1 MDSISENSGK
11 TERKD
16 ARRSLGQL
24 AWIQY
29 MKRFQEVLLSSTE
42 TSSSV
47 FFFFFLTIKDLN

>member
-47 FFFFFLTIKDLN
+47 FFFFFLTIQD